1 WPTAQRSGAVGTG
14 TFYSIKPAVFLGR
27 ATAVDSLE
35 KRERTRIK
43 RIVGAAAVA
52 RLKKRAGFIL

>member
-1 WPTAQRSGAVGTG
+1 VGTG
-14 TFYSIKPAVFLGR
+14 TFYSIKPAVFFR
-27 ATAVDSLE
+27 AGAAVDSE